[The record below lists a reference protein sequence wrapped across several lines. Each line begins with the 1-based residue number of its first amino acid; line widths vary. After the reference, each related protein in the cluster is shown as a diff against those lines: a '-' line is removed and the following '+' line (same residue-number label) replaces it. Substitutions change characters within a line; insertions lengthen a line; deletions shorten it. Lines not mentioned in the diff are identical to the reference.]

1 LSPSSQ
7 IDLVIEE
14 VQNAFWTWKSV
25 EIERDACMR
34 FEGQRLHLF
43 ISIMAFTLSTGA
55 SPVEAVRRNDGGVI
69 PGECGM
75 YQGTQTDSVSRW
87 YTNSL
92 ISGKGI

>member
-1 LSPSSQ
+1 
-7 IDLVIEE
+7 
-14 VQNAFWTWKSV
+14 
-25 EIERDACMR
+25 
-34 FEGQRLHLF
+34 
-43 ISIMAFTLSTGA
+43 MAFTLSTGA